1 MSCDSWETNAEF
13 DYLPQMTSGN
23 HMDPVRAY
31 LGDNIDKYITHPYAS
46 RESCASLLCPHY

>member
-1 MSCDSWETNAEF
+1 
-13 DYLPQMTSGN
+13 MTSGN